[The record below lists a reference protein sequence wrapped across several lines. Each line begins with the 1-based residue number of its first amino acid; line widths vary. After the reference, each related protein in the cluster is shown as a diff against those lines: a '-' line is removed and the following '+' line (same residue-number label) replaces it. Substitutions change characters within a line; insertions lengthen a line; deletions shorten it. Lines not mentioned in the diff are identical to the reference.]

1 MTELTVTLPD
11 DLARKAEAAGLLN
24 AEGIEKALR
33 DALRREAGRKF
44 VEIGK
49 LMQSSNLPPMTEDEI
64 QVEVKAV
71 RAARSAMHPGRDT
84 SGRHLFGHRLGLL
97 DSDRA

>member
-33 DALRREAGRKF
+33 DALRREAGRKL

-64 QVEVKAV
+64 QAEVKAV
-71 RAARSAMHPGRDT
+71 RAARRAKRDA
-84 SGRHLFGHRLGLL
+84 SGT
-97 DSDRA
+97 

>member
-24 AEGIEKALR
+24 AKGIEKALR
-33 DALRREAGRKF
+33 DALRREAGRKL

-49 LMQSSNLPPMTEDEI
+49 LMQAANFPSMTEDEV
-64 QVEVKAV
+64 QAEVKAV
-71 RAARSAMHPGRDT
+71 RAARSAMRPWRDT

-97 DSDRA
+97 DNDRA